1 MLQVSVNQ
9 GFMCQELGLVGRHE
23 GFMLKLRQVQGAWQ
37 DGILMVIIKR
47 LCRKGFKAHSCII
60 LWQLLRELPLPGF
73 ARIEFH
79 PLVIDAVLSFWTT
92 LNQVVDGWMR
102 KPKEVGAT

>member
-1 MLQVSVNQ
+1 
-9 GFMCQELGLVGRHE
+9 
-23 GFMLKLRQVQGAWQ
+23 MLKLRQVQGAWQ
-37 DGILMVIIKR
+37 NGILMVIIKR

-102 KPKEVGAT
+102 NPKKSAPHESGLGISFPVAALMALSSSS